1 MTAETSKLMSE
12 NVKLKQA
19 ITLIMDSYKALKQK
33 QAAIQSKVPNR
44 KQVDEDQ
51 LVIQENRMLKQQMKQ
66 RKITLVNKEREI
78 AELELQ
84 LASLTNT

>member
-44 KQVDEDQ
+44 K
-51 LVIQENRMLKQQMKQ
+51 
-66 RKITLVNKEREI
+66 
-78 AELELQ
+78 
-84 LASLTNT
+84 